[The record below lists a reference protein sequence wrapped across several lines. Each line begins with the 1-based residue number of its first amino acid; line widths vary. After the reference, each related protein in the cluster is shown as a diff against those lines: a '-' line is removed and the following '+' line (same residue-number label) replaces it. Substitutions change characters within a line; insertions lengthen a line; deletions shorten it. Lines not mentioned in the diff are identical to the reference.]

1 MSEQIKEPTPIEH
14 YQNYRRIM
22 DETDIHEELMKINNI
37 HHSLDATSIMTYVI
51 LRETHKSRFTD
62 SQIQWINDKIDSLHE
77 KQRQATENSLKHVD
91 LELARMP
98 LSSKISDVGELRKV
112 L

>member
-37 HHSLDATSIMTYVI
+37 HSSLDASCIMTYII

-62 SQIQWINDKIDSLHE
+62 SQIEWINNKIDSLHE
-77 KQRQATENSLKHVD
+77 KQRRATEDSLKHVD
-91 LELARMP
+91 LELCKMP
-98 LSSKISDVGELRKV
+98 LSSKTCDVGELKQV
-112 L
+112 V